1 MLAAAT
7 LIGLV
12 LNFVKIDPIRA
23 LFWSAIINGVV
34 AVPVMVVIML
44 LTANRKVMG
53 DFDIP
58 LLLKTIGWIATGTM
72 FLVAVAMFATMR
84 Q

>member
-1 MLAAAT
+1 
-7 LIGLV
+7 

-34 AVPVMVVIML
+34 AVPVMVAIML
-44 LTANRKVMG
+44 LAASRKVMG

-58 LLLKTIGWIATGTM
+58 VLLKTIGWIATAVM
-72 FLVAVAMFATMR
+72 FLVAVAMFATIR